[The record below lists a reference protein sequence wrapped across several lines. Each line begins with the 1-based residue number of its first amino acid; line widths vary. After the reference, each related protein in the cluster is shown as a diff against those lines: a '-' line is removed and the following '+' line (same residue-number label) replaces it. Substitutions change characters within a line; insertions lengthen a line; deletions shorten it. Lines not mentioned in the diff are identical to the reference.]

1 LVSNSTGSFATRV
14 SNLEAAFQSAGTGT
28 STLSLA
34 VISYVDSAVATSTAS
49 IASSLQSLQTDFA
62 TPGSLAGAN
71 YNALTTLVTNS
82 TSSFA
87 TRVTNLESSYTNIIS
102 SLTNKASINYVDTTV
117 ASSTG
122 SFATRIGT
130 IESSV
135 GTLTTTVTNFA
146 GSINGVLGKYGVTVN
161 NNGAISGYVLNS
173 GGSTSSFIV
182 SADQF
187 KIYTGGGTV
196 IPFSVTGATVSM
208 QNVEI
213 ASTIKVGSNPARSG
227 TTMSG
232 SGAVIN
238 SDGTFAL
245 GTGTRNITFN
255 GTAITINGDLI
266 STGNIISNAITNYS
280 TISSSTPDYLIIP
293 GGDPTNV
300 AAATISYLT
309 LSFTAIGT
317 GFVTINWSA
326 DALNGIPVYTASG
339 RIIPVEFSLWRGS
352 TQLGTLGVFDTKD
365 FIVDTPGAGTHNYII
380 KANLGAAPYTDPL
393 NGYPS
398 WDRSVIDPKGPTYD
412 YSSGY
417 FVYFGQSNHLAN
429 RPTVTSGI
437 MTVVEYKK

>member
-1 LVSNSTGSFATRV
+1 MANSTGSFATR
-14 SNLEAAFQSAGTGT
+14 
-28 STLSLA
+28 
-34 VISYVDSAVATSTAS
+34 I
-49 IASSLQSLQTDFA
+49 I
-62 TPGSLAGAN
+62 
-71 YNALTTLVTNS
+71 
-82 TSSFA
+82 
-87 TRVTNLESSYTNIIS
+87 NLESSYTNIIS

-117 ASSTG
+117 ATSTG

-232 SGAVIN
+232 TGAVIN

-266 STGNIISNAITNYS
+266 STGNISSNAVTGYS

-309 LSFTAIGT
+309 LSFTAVGT
-317 GFVTINWSA
+317 GFVTINWNA
-326 DALNGIPVYTASG
+326 DALNGIPAYTAAG
-339 RIIPVEFSLWRGS
+339 RVIPVELSLWRGS
-352 TQLGTLGVFDTKD
+352 TQLGTKN
-365 FIVDTPGAGTHNYII
+365 FIVDTPGAGTHSYII
-380 KANLGAAPYTDPL
+380 KANLGAAPYTYPS

-398 WDRSVIDPKGPTYD
+398 WYRSDYD
-412 YSSGY
+412 SKTGLWDYYGGQ
-417 FVYFGQSNHLAN
+417 FVYFGQPNHLEN
-429 RPTVTSGI
+429 RPTVTAGVI
-437 MTVVEYKK
+437 TVVEYKK